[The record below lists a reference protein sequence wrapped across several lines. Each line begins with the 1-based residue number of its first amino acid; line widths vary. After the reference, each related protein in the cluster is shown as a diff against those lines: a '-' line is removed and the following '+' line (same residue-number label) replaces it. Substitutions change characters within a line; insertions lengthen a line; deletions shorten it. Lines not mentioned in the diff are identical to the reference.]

1 MIVRRVITSP
11 YQGGRG
17 AFEGLDL
24 MRRYLDRL
32 SDSYFGGRPFG
43 RALTA
48 GVFPAVNLT
57 EDKDAYFVRAEL
69 PGLKAEDL
77 NIEVIGRNLTVAG
90 ERKIAQEEGVRYHRR
105 EREAG
110 SFSRIVALPGDID
123 VDKVQ
128 AGMVDGIL
136 TVTLP
141 KAEAAKPKQISVK

>member
-11 YQGGRG
+11 YQGARS

-24 MRRYLDRL
+24 MRRYLERL
-32 SDSYFGGRPFG
+32 SDTYPGARPFG
-43 RALTA
+43 PALPA

-57 EDKDAYFVRAEL
+57 EDKDAYYVRAEL

-77 NIEVIGRNLTVAG
+77 SIEVIGRNLTIAG
-90 ERKIAQEEGVRYHRR
+90 ERKIAAAEGVRYHRR

-110 SFSRIVALPGDID
+110 SFSRVIGLPGEID
-123 VDKVQ
+123 AGKVA
-128 AGMVDGIL
+128 AGMVNGIL

-141 KAEAAKPKQISVK
+141 KSEAAKPRQIAVR